1 MIHFTNVRKQYGEQ
15 VLYRDAS
22 FQVRPGDK
30 IGLVGP
36 NGAGKSTVFR
46 IITGSE
52 GTEGG
57 SVSFSEKLVI
67 GYFSQDVAEMKGRSV
82 LEEVKA
88 GVGRVSELA
97 RLISV
102 CERKLQGLDGELSD
116 DEMMKVVEQYGEY
129 QLEFEARDGYTLEP
143 RIKEILSGL
152 GFQQDDFDRSVEA
165 FSGGWKMRIELA
177 KILALKPD
185 VLLADEPTNHLDY
198 ESIVWLEEWFQ
209 NFKGAIVMTSH
220 DREFMNRIV
229 NRIVEV
235 ANKTITVYSG
245 NYEFYLREREIRR
258 EQLLSSAKKQQDMLA
273 KEEEFIAKFAARA
286 SHAAQVQS
294 RVKKLEKIERIEI
307 PTEERTLKFDFATPP
322 RSGTEVVK
330 FQNLAK
336 IYSRTDGSKKPVFEK
351 LTGQVQRLDK
361 VAVVG
366 VNGAGK
372 STLLKIMAGALD
384 PTDGSCVVGPSVRVG
399 YFSQSSLEVLD
410 PTKTIYD
417 EVADRIPGATIG
429 FVRNLLG
436 AFMFSNDDVNKKIG
450 ILSGGEKSRVVLATI
465 LATPVNFL
473 VLDEPTN
480 HLDIRSR
487 ETLLDAIKDFEG
499 TVVMVSHDRHF
510 LKAIATRVFEID
522 HGSLMPYEGNFDY
535 YLSKTTRFAH

>member
-36 NGAGKSTVFR
+36 NGAGKTTVFR

-57 SVSFSEKLVI
+57 SVSFSDKLVI

-82 LEEVKA
+82 LEEVKT

-245 NYEFYLREREIRR
+245 NYDFYLREREIRK

-307 PTEERTLKFDFATPP
+307 PAEERTLKFDFATPP

-336 IYSRTDGSKKPVFEK
+336 IYSRTDGTMKPVFEK

-410 PTKTIYD
+410 PSKTIYD

-487 ETLLDAIKDFEG
+487 ETLLDAIKSFEG

-510 LKAIATRVFEID
+510 LKSIATRVFEID